1 MQFNPSIGFVMKQCV
16 QLNGD
21 DVVQHLVDVDVDV
34 DVDMCSN
41 ILANI
46 MTYIP

>member
-21 DVVQHLVDVDVDV
+21 DVVQHSVDVDV